1 VTWDLSCPDWADRL
15 RAGRSL
21 VPDLPLNQAEGDRA
35 VAVFNRLKLADVP
48 GTPRLGPRLPND
60 PPEQKGDAAGEWFR
74 DVVRALFGSLDPVT
88 RERMIRELFLLVPKK
103 NSKTSYGALL
113 MLTALLLNQRP
124 KAPFIMTAPVQDV
137 ADLAFAQAAGAIA
150 LDDVLSAKLHVREH
164 LKTIIHRETRAELQ
178 IMTFDPAV
186 LTGQKVAG
194 ALIDELHVVAKMSK
208 AANAIRQLRG
218 GMLPFPEAFLAFI
231 TTQSEEAPSGVFK
244 AELQKA
250 RAIRDGEQEGAMLP
264 VLYEFPREMQQSK
277 NKQWKD
283 PANWPMVTPNAGRSI
298 SIARLVQEMA
308 TAEAT
313 SEEEL
318 RAWASQH
325 LNVEIG
331 LALQSDRWAGADFWE
346 SAEIVLTLDELLR
359 RCEVAVV
366 GGDGGGLD
374 DLLGQAVV
382 GRERET
388 GKWLAW
394 FHAWAHKIALERRK
408 EIAPRLLDFQRE
420 GNLTIVERP
429 GQDVQEFAD
438 NVCKVRDAGLL
449 PEKQAI
455 GVDAAGI
462 TDIVDE
468 LVSPDRGIQIE
479 QIIAVSQGWRLNGA
493 IKTTERKLAGG
504 ELLVAAS
511 GLMPWCVGNARIEDK
526 GNAISITK
534 QASGKAKI
542 DPLMALFD
550 AVSLMALNPAPAAK
564 KKFQFF
570 AIG

>member
-74 DVVRALFGSLDPVT
+74 DVVRALFGSLT

-455 GVDAAGI
+455 GVDAEGI